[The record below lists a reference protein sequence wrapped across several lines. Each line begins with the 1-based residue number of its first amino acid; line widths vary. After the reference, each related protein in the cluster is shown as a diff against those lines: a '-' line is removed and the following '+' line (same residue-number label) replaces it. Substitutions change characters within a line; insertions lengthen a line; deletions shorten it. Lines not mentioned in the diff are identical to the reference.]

1 MYRAQDILVVW
12 NRMKVFAQ
20 DASTLERVRQS
31 VRHVLSSTRES
42 TTIKDRFWYCS
53 QMLQGYWKAG
63 IPFSNNRIIYDLL
76 ILLRNS
82 LARNLRPDEPRS
94 DSTFCHDTFQEL
106 HLTKTL
112 EHSKWSQLLDV
123 CLPGHDDVERTPDFI
138 KCLSAIYVT
147 CLEYY
152 QDVKGYTS
160 SQQKTRDGYLIF
172 IMGLCLVSDDL
183 VYNGYMLISSLCS
196 KLPL

>member
-1 MYRAQDILVVW
+1 
-12 NRMKVFAQ
+12 MKAFAQ
-20 DASTLERVRQS
+20 DVSTLERVRQS
-31 VRHVLSSTRES
+31 IRYILSCRQESSTTPS
-42 TTIKDRFWYCS
+42 SDRFSYCH
-53 QMLQGYWKAG
+53 QMLEGYWKAG

-82 LARNLRPDEPRS
+82 LARNLRPDDPQL
-94 DSTFCHDTFQEL
+94 DITFCHDTFQKL

-123 CLPGHDDVERTPDFI
+123 CLPGHDDVERSPEFI

-152 QDVKGYTS
+152 QDVKRYTS
-160 SQQKTRDGYLIF
+160 SQQKIRNDGYLIF
-172 IMGLCLVSDDL
+172 IMGLCLVSDDVL
-183 VYNGYMLISSLCS
+183 HY
-196 KLPL
+196 